1 MGLKFMATLGAS
13 RTTTCDLDQHWQA
26 DVSRGPPQ
34 NALVLDESEF
44 IETIVLISKGLLEAR
59 KLVTWS
65 DSLWQRGFEYILG
78 IRRQERCSVQF
89 IHESVRQYF
98 MQQGLQRLNPDMGG
112 DSHIHSS
119 EQLTQWCRDYWSL
132 AARAGLNRFA
142 PVPYSEHSDERS
154 AYNFLGTPCIPA

>member
-13 RTTTCDLDQHWQA
+13 RTTTCDFDQHWQA

-65 DSLWQRGFEYILG
+65 DSLWQRGFEYITYLEFG
-78 IRRQERCSVQF
+78 AKNDVVYNSYMNLFANTSCNKGYKGSIQIWVAIRIFTAR
-89 IHESVRQYF
+89 
-98 MQQGLQRLNPDMGG
+98 
-112 DSHIHSS
+112 SS
-119 EQLTQWCRDYWSL
+119 
-132 AARAGLNRFA
+132 
-142 PVPYSEHSDERS
+142 
-154 AYNFLGTPCIPA
+154 